1 MDRSEVVKEAAEKL
15 HAELLALGVDVILD
29 DRGERPG
36 AMFADWELIGVPHRV
51 VLSDRG
57 LKEGQVEYQHRRDTE
72 LTAVRQV
79 WHHARRAEDQGH
91 RDETTARA
99 CASRH
104 RYGRCFWLFSKKVT
118 TKNSA
123 YGEVMNTMSNIH
135 STTAKLLINGKFTES
150 NTTEWQD
157 ILNPATQE
165 VLGRVPM
172 ATLDEVDAAIAA
184 AHEAFKTWRLTP
196 IQARMRIMLKLQDL
210 IRDNMKDIARVL
222 TAEQGKTLADAEGD
236 IQRGLEV
243 VEHACSIGTL
253 QMGEYIEGVARGVDT
268 YTVQQPLGVC
278 AGITPFNF
286 PAMIPL
292 WMFPMAIVC
301 GNTFVLKPSEQDP
314 LSTMMLVELAVQA
327 GVPAGVLN
335 VVHGGKEVV
344 DRLCTHQDIKA
355 ISFVGSTAVGT
366 HVYNLAG
373 QHAKRVQSMMGAKN
387 HVVVMPD
394 ANKEQTLN
402 ALVGAAFGAAG
413 QRCMAL
419 SVAVMVGE
427 TKNWIDELVEK
438 AKTLKVNAGHE
449 PQTDIGPV
457 ISPRAKARVIDLIN
471 SGVEQGA
478 QLLLDGRDV
487 KVAGY
492 EHGNFVGATIFNQVT
507 TDMRI
512 YTEEIFGPVLAIIH
526 VDTLEQAMELV
537 NANPFGNGVGLFTQ
551 SGAIARTFQNNIDI
565 GQVGINIPI
574 PVPVP
579 FFSFTGS
586 RGSKLGDLGPYGKQ
600 AVQFY
605 TQTKTITSRWFED
618 TQEKGEVNT
627 TISLR

>member
-1 MDRSEVVKEAAEKL
+1 MNAGQK
-15 HAELLALGVDVILD
+15 IQ
-29 DRGERPG
+29 
-36 AMFADWELIGVPHRV
+36 
-51 VLSDRG
+51 
-57 LKEGQVEYQHRRDTE
+57 LKQAQ
-72 LTAVRQV
+72 
-79 WHHARRAEDQGH
+79 
-91 RDETTARA
+91 
-99 CASRH
+99 
-104 RYGRCFWLFSKKVT
+104 
-118 TKNSA
+118 
-123 YGEVMNTMSNIH
+123 
-135 STTAKLLINGKFTES
+135 LLINGEFIESKTEH
-150 NTTEWQD
+150 WQD
-157 ILNPATQE
+157 IINPATQE
-165 VLGRVPM
+165 VIGQVPF
-172 ATLDEVDAAIAA
+172 ATVDEVNAAIASA
-184 AHEAFKTWRLTP
+184 QKAFEGWRQTP

-210 IRDNMKDIARVL
+210 IRENAKEVAKVL

-253 QMGEYIEGVARGVDT
+253 QMGEYVEGVARGVDT
-268 YTVQQPLGVC
+268 YTLQQPLGVC

-344 DRLCTHQDIKA
+344 DLLCTHQDIKA
-355 ISFVGSTAVGT
+355 ISFVGSTHVGT

-373 QHAKRVQSMMGAKN
+373 KHGKRVQSMMGAKN
-387 HVVVMPD
+387 HMVVMPD

-427 TKNWIDELVEK
+427 SKQWIEALVEK
-438 AKTLKVNAGHE
+438 AKTLSVNAGHE
-449 PQTDIGPV
+449 PNTDIGPV
-457 ISPRAKARVIDLIN
+457 ISPRAKARVLDLIN
-471 SGVEQGA
+471 SGVAEGA
-478 QLLLDGRDV
+478 TLLLDGRDV
-487 KVAGY
+487 QVKGY
-492 EHGNFVGATIFNQVT
+492 EQGNFVGQTIFTDVT
-507 TDMRI
+507 TEMRI
-512 YTEEIFGPVLAIIH
+512 YKEEVFGPVLAIIC
-526 VDTLEQAMELV
+526 VETLEDAIELV

-551 SGAIARTFQNNIDI
+551 SGATARTFQHQINI

-618 TQEKGEVNT
+618 TQESTGVNT
-627 TISLR
+627 TINLR

>member
-1 MDRSEVVKEAAEKL
+1 MNA
-15 HAELLALGVDVILD
+15 I
-29 DRGERPG
+29 
-36 AMFADWELIGVPHRV
+36 
-51 VLSDRG
+51 
-57 LKEGQVEYQHRRDTE
+57 
-72 LTAVRQV
+72 
-79 WHHARRAEDQGH
+79 HHPQQSTG
-91 RDETTARA
+91 
-99 CASRH
+99 
-104 RYGRCFWLFSKKVT
+104 F
-118 TKNSA
+118 
-123 YGEVMNTMSNIH
+123 
-135 STTAKLLINGKFTES
+135 TTAKLLINGEFVES
-150 NTTEWQD
+150 TTSHWQD
-157 ILNPATQE
+157 IVNPATQE
-165 VLGRVPM
+165 VLGRVPF
-172 ATLDEVDAAIAA
+172 ATAEEVNAAIAA
-184 AHEAFKTWRLTP
+184 AQNALASWRQTP

-210 IRDNMKDIARVL
+210 IRNNLKSIAQVL

-314 LSTMMLVELAVQA
+314 LSTMMLVELAIEA
-327 GVPAGVLN
+327 GIPAGVLN

-344 DRLCTHQDIKA
+344 DLLCTHHDIKA

-366 HVYNLAG
+366 HVYQLAG
-373 QHAKRVQSMMGAKN
+373 QHGKRVQSMMGAKN

-419 SVAVMVGE
+419 SVAIMVGE
-427 TKNWIDELVEK
+427 AQHWVDELVNK

-449 PQTDIGPV
+449 PNTDVGPV
-457 ISPRAKARVIDLIN
+457 ISTRAKARVIDLIN

-478 QLLLDGRDV
+478 KLLLDGRDV
-487 KVAGY
+487 QVSGY
-492 EHGNFVGATIFNQVT
+492 EQGNFVGPTIFNQVT

-512 YTEEIFGPVLAIIH
+512 YQEEVFGPVLAIMH
-526 VDTLEQAMELV
+526 VETLEQAIALI

-551 SGAIARTFQNNIDI
+551 NGHTARIFQHQIDI

-579 FFSFTGS
+579 FFTFTGS

-618 TQEKGEVNT
+618 DQETSGVNT

>member
-1 MDRSEVVKEAAEKL
+1 MNA
-15 HAELLALGVDVILD
+15 I
-29 DRGERPG
+29 
-36 AMFADWELIGVPHRV
+36 
-51 VLSDRG
+51 
-57 LKEGQVEYQHRRDTE
+57 
-72 LTAVRQV
+72 
-79 WHHARRAEDQGH
+79 HHPQQSTG
-91 RDETTARA
+91 
-99 CASRH
+99 
-104 RYGRCFWLFSKKVT
+104 F
-118 TKNSA
+118 
-123 YGEVMNTMSNIH
+123 
-135 STTAKLLINGKFTES
+135 TTAKLLINGEFVDSKTS
-150 NTTEWQD
+150 HWQD
-157 ILNPATQE
+157 IVNPATQE
-165 VLGRVPM
+165 ILGQVPF
-172 ATLDEVDAAIAA
+172 ATTEEVNAAIAA
-184 AHEAFKTWRLTP
+184 AQNALASWRQTP

-210 IRDNMKDIARVL
+210 IRNNLKSIAQVL

-253 QMGEYIEGVARGVDT
+253 QMGEYVEGVARGVDT
-268 YTVQQPLGVC
+268 YTLQQPLGVC

-314 LSTMMLVELAVQA
+314 LSTMMLVELAIQA

-344 DRLCTHQDIKA
+344 DLLCTHRDIKA

-373 QHAKRVQSMMGAKN
+373 QHGKRVQSMMGAKN

-427 TKNWIDELVEK
+427 TKHWVDELVNK
-438 AKTLKVNAGHE
+438 TKTLKVNAGHE
-449 PQTDIGPV
+449 PNTDVGPV
-457 ISPRAKARVIDLIN
+457 ISTRAKARVLDLIN

-478 QLLLDGRDV
+478 ELLLDGRDV
-487 KVAGY
+487 QVPGY
-492 EHGNFVGATIFNQVT
+492 EQGNFVGPTIFNHVT
-507 TDMRI
+507 TEMRI
-512 YTEEIFGPVLAIIH
+512 YKEEVFGPVLAIMH
-526 VDTLEQAMELV
+526 VDTLEQAIELI

-551 SGAIARTFQNNIDI
+551 NGNTARTFQNQIDI

-618 TQEKGEVNT
+618 DQETTGVNT

>member
-1 MDRSEVVKEAAEKL
+1 MNA
-15 HAELLALGVDVILD
+15 I
-29 DRGERPG
+29 
-36 AMFADWELIGVPHRV
+36 
-51 VLSDRG
+51 
-57 LKEGQVEYQHRRDTE
+57 
-72 LTAVRQV
+72 
-79 WHHARRAEDQGH
+79 HHPQQSTG
-91 RDETTARA
+91 
-99 CASRH
+99 
-104 RYGRCFWLFSKKVT
+104 F
-118 TKNSA
+118 
-123 YGEVMNTMSNIH
+123 
-135 STTAKLLINGKFTES
+135 TTAKLLINGEFVES
-150 NTTEWQD
+150 TTSHWQD
-157 ILNPATQE
+157 IVNPATQE
-165 VLGRVPM
+165 VLGRVPF
-172 ATLDEVDAAIAA
+172 ATAEEVNAAIAA
-184 AHEAFKTWRLTP
+184 AQNALTSWRQTP

-210 IRDNMKDIARVL
+210 IRNNLKSIAQVL
-222 TAEQGKTLADAEGD
+222 TGEQGKTLADAEGD

-314 LSTMMLVELAVQA
+314 LSTMMLVELAIEA
-327 GVPAGVLN
+327 GIPAGVLN

-344 DRLCTHQDIKA
+344 DLLCTHHDIKA

-366 HVYNLAG
+366 HVYQLAG
-373 QHAKRVQSMMGAKN
+373 QHGKRVQSMMGAKN

-419 SVAVMVGE
+419 SVAIMVGE
-427 TKNWIDELVEK
+427 AQHWVDELVNK

-449 PQTDIGPV
+449 PNTDVGPV
-457 ISPRAKARVIDLIN
+457 ISTRAKARVIDLIN

-478 QLLLDGRDV
+478 KLLLDGRDV
-487 KVAGY
+487 QVSGY
-492 EHGNFVGATIFNQVT
+492 EQGNFVGPTIFNQVT

-512 YTEEIFGPVLAIIH
+512 YQEEVFGPVLAIMH
-526 VDTLEQAMELV
+526 VDTLEQAIALI

-551 SGAIARTFQNNIDI
+551 NGHTARIFQHQIDI

-574 PVPVP
+574 PVPAP

-618 TQEKGEVNT
+618 DQETSGVNT

>member
-1 MDRSEVVKEAAEKL
+1 MNAIYKNL
-15 HAELLALGVDVILD
+15 Q
-29 DRGERPG
+29 
-36 AMFADWELIGVPHRV
+36 
-51 VLSDRG
+51 
-57 LKEGQVEYQHRRDTE
+57 GQQ
-72 LTAVRQV
+72 
-79 WHHARRAEDQGH
+79 
-91 RDETTARA
+91 
-99 CASRH
+99 
-104 RYGRCFWLFSKKVT
+104 
-118 TKNSA
+118 
-123 YGEVMNTMSNIH
+123 I
-135 STTAKLLINGKFTES
+135 TTAKLLINGEFVES
-150 NTTEWQD
+150 KTQQWQD
-157 ILNPATQE
+157 IINPATQE
-165 VLGRVPM
+165 VIGQVPM
-172 ATLDEVDAAIAA
+172 ATTDEVNAAIASAQA
-184 AHEAFKTWRLTP
+184 AFATWRQTP
-196 IQARMRIMLKLQDL
+196 VQARMRIMLKLQDL
-210 IRDNMKDIARVL
+210 IRQNAKSIAQVL

-243 VEHACSIGTL
+243 VEHACSVGTL
-253 QMGEYIEGVARGVDT
+253 QMGEYLDGVARGVDT
-268 YTVQQPLGVC
+268 YTLQQPLGVC

-314 LSTMMLVELAVQA
+314 LSTMLLVELAIEA

-344 DRLCTHQDIKA
+344 DLLCTHQDIKA

-373 QHAKRVQSMMGAKN
+373 QHGKRVQAMMGAKN
-387 HVVVMPD
+387 HAVIMPD

-419 SVAVMVGE
+419 SVAIMVGE
-427 TKNWIDELVEK
+427 TKHWVNELVEK
-438 AKTLKVNAGHE
+438 TKTLKVNAGHE
-449 PQTDIGPV
+449 ADADLGPV
-457 ISPRAKARVIDLIN
+457 ISPRAKQRVLDLIQ
-471 SGVEQGA
+471 SGVDEGA
-478 QLLLDGRDV
+478 ELLLDGRDV
-487 KVAGY
+487 QVVGY
-492 EHGNFVGATIFNQVT
+492 EQGNFVGPTIFNQAT
-507 TDMRI
+507 TNMRI
-512 YTEEIFGPVLAIIH
+512 YNEEIFGPVLAIIH
-526 VDTLEQAMELV
+526 VDTLAEAVALI

-551 SGAIARTFQNNIDI
+551 SGAIARQFQEVIDI

-574 PVPVP
+574 PVPTP

-605 TQTKTITSRWFED
+605 TQTKTITSRWFEE
-618 TQEKGEVNT
+618 QAPSMGVNT

>member
-1 MDRSEVVKEAAEKL
+1 MNIT
-15 HAELLALGVDVILD
+15 GN
-29 DRGERPG
+29 
-36 AMFADWELIGVPHRV
+36 FIG
-51 VLSDRG
+51 
-57 LKEGQVEYQHRRDTE
+57 GQITYSASNETIPVYDPATGKVARE
-72 LTAVRQV
+72 LTQSTG
-79 WHHARRAEDQGH
+79 AEVA
-91 RDETTARA
+91 EAI
-99 CASRH
+99 
-104 RYGRCFWLFSKKVT
+104 KV
-118 TKNSA
+118 
-123 YGEVMNTMSNIH
+123 
-135 STTAKLLINGKFTES
+135 
-150 NTTEWQD
+150 
-157 ILNPATQE
+157 
-165 VLGRVPM
+165 
-172 ATLDEVDAAIAA
+172 
-184 AHEAFKTWRLTP
+184 AHEAFPAWSKTSPLR
-196 IQARMRIMLKLQDL
+196 R
-210 IRDNMKDIARVL
+210 ARVL
-222 TAEQGKTLADAEGD
+222 FNFKALMEQHRDELAELIVSEHGKVWSDAQGELT
-236 IQRGLEV
+236 RGLEV
-243 VEHACSIGTL
+243 VEFACGIPHL
-253 QMGEYIEGVARGVDT
+253 IKGEYSANVGTGVDS
-268 YTVQQPLGVC
+268 YSLMQPVGVV

-314 LSTMMLVELAVQA
+314 LSTMMLVELAIQA
-327 GVPAGVLN
+327 GIPAGVLN

-344 DRLCTHQDIKA
+344 DRLCTHKDIKA

-373 QHAKRVQSMMGAKN
+373 QHGKRVQSMMGAKN

-419 SVAVMVGE
+419 SVAVMVGDS
-427 TKNWIDELVEK
+427 KQWIQELVEK

-449 PQTDIGPV
+449 PNTDIGPV
-457 ISPRAKARVIDLIN
+457 ISKRAKARVLDLIN

-478 QLLLDGRDV
+478 ELLLDGRDV
-487 KVAGY
+487 QVQGY
-492 EHGNFVGATIFNQVT
+492 ESGNFVGATIFSGVN

-512 YTEEIFGPVLAIIH
+512 YKEEIFGPVLSIIC
-526 VDTLEQAMELV
+526 VDTLDEAIALI

-551 SGAIARTFQNNIDI
+551 SGAIARTFQNLIDI

-618 TQEKGEVNT
+618 SHEVGGVNT